1 MYFSQ
6 NYHIFNRPRPP
17 SPTTTLT
24 AFTEI
29 ENDLTLAAGFQN
41 HARVENLK
49 FHWELSF
56 PYLSL
61 TYFCIDSFSF
71 KNLSWYIWP
80 LISPRFM
87 KQALW
92 KLFGFLQNMVM
103 QLHAFMLMELCHCG
117 RRLLKVLTASSM
129 LELGSVVHGSF
140 VFYACLLHI
149 LWINTFAGYTNFMQQ
164 VIYFDFRPW
173 LFWHIVPCSTTLS
186 SAFHLIC
193 LFFALFTFLLHKY
206 CFWCWYGHLLLFCD
220 LWTNRHCCIELFSF

>member
-1 MYFSQ
+1 MPGLRTWSSIG
-6 NYHIFNRPRPP
+6 N
-17 SPTTTLT
+17 S
-24 AFTEI
+24 A
-29 ENDLTLAAGFQN
+29 
-41 HARVENLK
+41 
-49 FHWELSF
+49 F

-61 TYFCIDSFSF
+61 TFFALTSFSC

-117 RRLLKVLTASSM
+117 RRLLKVSTASSM

-140 VFYACLLHI
+140 VFYACLPHI
-149 LWINTFAGYTNFMQQ
+149 LWMNTFAGYTNFMQQ

-173 LFWHIVPCSTTLS
+173 PFWHIVPCSTTIS

-193 LFFALFTFLLHKY
+193 LFLP
-206 CFWCWYGHLLLFCD
+206 CSLFCFINTAFD
-220 LWTNRHCCIELFSF
+220 VDMVICFHFVIYEPIDAVVLNFFLFECYRFKTPSMEALQRLR